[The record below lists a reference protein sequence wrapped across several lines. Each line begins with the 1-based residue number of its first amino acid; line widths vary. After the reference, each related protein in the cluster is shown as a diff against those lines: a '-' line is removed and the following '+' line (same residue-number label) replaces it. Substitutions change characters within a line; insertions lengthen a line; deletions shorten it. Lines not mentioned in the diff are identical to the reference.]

1 VSALYLA
8 DHLAD
13 LRLEAARRSLGR
25 PLRVLELGAGAG
37 LPSVLLAKTYDWARV
52 TVSDFP
58 DAELVRTLEENVRA
72 NGVEERCRAVGYAWG
87 ADVSILWPQTSSPE
101 QEGVDE
107 GFDIVLAADT
117 VWNPDLHGIF
127 VETLSRTLRK
137 TKEARVVLVA
147 GLHTGR
153 WTLRAFLE
161 RTKMEGLE
169 VRKLEERSVQGDLR
183 REWAVERELED
194 EAERRNWVVWIE
206 VGRTQEHSNGTSS

>member
-1 VSALYLA
+1 
-8 DHLAD
+8 
-13 LRLEAARRSLGR
+13 
-25 PLRVLELGAGAG
+25 
-37 LPSVLLAKTYDWARV
+37 V

-58 DAELVRTLEENVRA
+58 DAELIRTLDENVRA

-117 VWNPDLHGIF
+117 LWNPDLHGIF

-183 REWAVERELED
+183 REWVVERELED